1 MAEEDY
7 TVSELA
13 EAAGISRQAV
23 LQKINDGEIKAYR
36 DRWKRYRIRYD
47 FARQWL
53 ADRPK

>member
-13 EAAGISRQAV
+13 KAARISRQAV
-23 LQKINDGEIKAYR
+23 LKKINDGEIKAYR
-36 DRWKRYRIRYD
+36 DRWKRYRIQYA